1 MPHAVLSP
9 SFEPF
14 LAEAEPTNTL
24 EVIVLF
30 RPPTPPSPNPRGRL
44 RDLKERLA
52 EIKKKAKGA
61 QPLVAGLEDHYL
73 RAAVDRQPESKAL
86 GLSLR
91 PVAGAKLPVAV
102 ATVTRET
109 LPALAEQP
117 NVAAVLPNQPVHVI
131 RPNKVDYG
139 RLTAAEQKAESTWGL
154 RELKVPE
161 FWEKTKVR
169 GKGVRVAVLDTGVHA
184 DHPAIDG
191 RLVKDGFAVFDGGGR
206 QVKADPPFDGDEHG
220 THVCGTIVGG
230 TDNNGVA
237 IGVAPEAE
245 LLAGAVLLGRG
256 SLVTLVAGIA
266 WAIEKG
272 ANVINLSL
280 GLSFYEPYFEEVLR
294 LVLQYDVVPVVA
306 VGNRRHGNL
315 DSPGASPHAL
325 GVGALERFKHGHTAI
340 AEFSGGASLVLPD
353 GAQTVTVTKPDVV
366 APGAQ
371 VWSCVPPG
379 PAAGGPH
386 SYAFMDGTSMATPHV
401 SGAVALLMAACPT
414 APAVAIVEAVRETAR
429 HPDPGRRPDNRWGH
443 GLVQLKAAYDW
454 LSEKYPSG
462 D

>member
-1 MPHAVLSP
+1 MPHPALSP
-9 SFEPF
+9 SFGPF
-14 LAEAEPTNTL
+14 LAEAEPTDTL

-30 RPPTPPSPNPRGRL
+30 RPPALSSNLRGPL
-44 RDLKERLA
+44 RELKERLA

-61 QPLVAGLEDHYL
+61 HPLVSGLEASYL
-73 RAAVDRQPESKAL
+73 RAAAHRQPEAKSL
-86 GLSLR
+86 GLTVR

-102 ATVTRET
+102 ATVTRDT

-117 NVAAVLPNQPVHVI
+117 DVAAVLPNQPIHVI
-131 RPNKVDYG
+131 RPNRVEYG
-139 RLTAAEQKAESTWGL
+139 RLAAAELKAEATWGL
-154 RELKVPE
+154 RELKVPD
-161 FWEKTKVR
+161 FWEKIKVR

-184 DHPAIDG
+184 DHPALAG
-191 RLVKDGFAVFDGGGR
+191 RLVKDGFAVFDGCGR
-206 QVKADPPFDGDEHG
+206 TVKADPPFDGDDHG

-230 TDNNGVA
+230 ADNNGVA

-256 SLVTLVAGIA
+256 SLVTLVAGIV
-266 WAIEKG
+266 WAVEQG

-280 GLSFYEPYFEEVLR
+280 GLSSYEPYFEDVLR

-315 DSPGASPHAL
+315 DSPGASPNAL
-325 GVGALERFKHGHTAI
+325 GVGALERFKGGRTEVAG
-340 AEFSGGASLVLPD
+340 FSGGASLVLPD
-353 GAQTVTVTKPDVV
+353 GANSITVTKPDVV

-379 PAAGGPH
+379 PGAGGPH

-401 SGAVALLMAACPT
+401 SGVVALLMAACPN
-414 APAVAIVEAVRETAR
+414 APASAIIEALRETAY
-429 HPDPGRRPDNRWGH
+429 HPETARRPDNRWGH
-443 GLVQLKAAYDW
+443 GLIQLRAAHNW
-454 LSEKYPSG
+454 LEDKYPSG
-462 D
+462 N